1 MNKQKQNQFRLLLSI
16 VRIRSYIS
24 LIYSKYRQRI
34 AVFLV
39 FVIIS
44 TFFWFYRALDDVY
57 VEDIKYPVK
66 FENLPKNRILTT
78 NPPKKIKLRVRGNGY
93 SILSKKFKA
102 PELTF
107 DVNNFSLHS
116 QSLDSLSVYLV
127 TKKAQESLAHQLI
140 NENEELEIISISP
153 DTIFF
158 NFAKTRQ
165 KKVPIHLNFTE
176 PDMLFAQQHTLNGKI
191 SIFPDSIIL
200 IGPGRIVDTISFAN
214 TEPIKLNNLKD
225 SINTSSKLVP
235 IKGTIMSKDEINIF
249 IPVDKFTESTFN
261 LPILIKHE
269 PDSLILKVFP
279 RTVKV
284 NYKVTLSNYNN
295 ITESDFRP
303 YVDYNDIDTSK
314 VQKRATINV
323 YIDSIPVN
331 AFSTS
336 VYPSIVEFL
345 IESKN
350 AENRNNGRN
359 R

>member
-1 MNKQKQNQFRLLLSI
+1 MNKQKQNQFRLILSL
-16 VRIRSYIS
+16 VRIRSNIS
-24 LIYSKYRQRI
+24 TSYNKFKKRI
-34 AVFLV
+34 GVFLIFV
-39 FVIIS
+39 FLA

-78 NPPKKIKLRVRGNGY
+78 NPPKKISLRVRGNGY

-102 PELTF
+102 PALTF

-127 TKKAQESLAHQLI
+127 TRKAQESLSHQLI

-165 KKVPIHLNFTE
+165 KKIPVELNLSAPEF
-176 PDMLFAQQHTLNGKI
+176 LFAQQYTLNGKI
-191 SIFPDSIIL
+191 SISPDSVVIV
-200 IGPGRIVDTISFAN
+200 GPGHIVDTITVAYS
-214 TEPIKLNNLKD
+214 EPIELNNLKD
-225 SINTSSKLVP
+225 SISNSTKLINLKG
-235 IKGTIMSKDEINIF
+235 IKLSHEKINFF
-249 IPVDKFTESTFN
+249 IPVDKFTESAFN
-261 LPILIKHE
+261 LPLLIKHE

-279 RTVKV
+279 RTVRI
-284 NYKVTLSNYNN
+284 NYKVTLSQYNT

-303 YVDYNDIDTSK
+303 YVDYHDIDTSK
-314 VQKRATINV
+314 MRSGTTLRV
-323 YIDSIPVN
+323 YIDSIPAN
-331 AFSTS
+331 AFSTTI
-336 VYPSIVEFL
+336 YPSIVEFL

-350 AENRNNGRN
+350 AEDRNNRRN